1 MLSVNS
7 VVNRPDSKQFDL
19 LCESLLEA
27 EPGFVEQSDFK
38 ARLILGNVV
47 EI

>member
-19 LCESLLEA
+19 LCERLCEA
-27 EPGFVEQSDFK
+27 EL
-38 ARLILGNVV
+38 RLCGTK
-47 EI
+47 